1 LSWKSNITKTSP
13 VIVKA
18 VNFSDETVLHWIA
31 VENNTATV
39 QILIELGSPIPEYAL
54 AEAWELWGI

>member
-1 LSWKSNITKTSP
+1 M
-13 VIVKA
+13 IVKA

-31 VENNTATV
+31 LENNTATV
-39 QILIELGSPIPEYAL
+39 QILIELGPPIPEYAL